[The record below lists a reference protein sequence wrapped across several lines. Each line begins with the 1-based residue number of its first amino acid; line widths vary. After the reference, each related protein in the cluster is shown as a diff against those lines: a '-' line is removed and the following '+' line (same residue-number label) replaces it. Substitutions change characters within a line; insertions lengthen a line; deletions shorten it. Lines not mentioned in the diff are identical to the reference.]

1 MRYLSVF
8 QTDEEILKA
17 LSEIHLK
24 GNWYDLDCTYSKG
37 VFYKNIEQ
45 PNIKSDLFPINEDI
59 IKSDSQNLY
68 FIENNKI
75 NSIIFDP
82 PFLFRNRPS
91 KYTDKIGLRF
101 SYFKSFNEVAYIL
114 EGKIEIVS
122 DDKTITVRGGDCY
135 LMKIGDRVRYNI
147 KSYTKAF
154 WFTFPVDSSAMDE
167 IDKLINT
174 AKNSGKMIS

>member
-1 MRYLSVF
+1 M
-8 QTDEEILKA
+8 EIV
-17 LSEIHLK
+17 
-24 GNWYDLDCTYSKG
+24 SKN
-37 VFYKNIEQ
+37 NI
-45 PNIKSDLFPINEDI
+45 NNNLINHP
-59 IKSDSQNLY
+59 Y
-68 FIENNKI
+68 ENNLGYFSKI
-75 NSIIFDP
+75 N
-82 PFLFRNRPS
+82 FLFFLKDRSGINRVATGYWEAPEGHFD
-91 KYTDKIGLRF
+91 Y
-101 SYFKSFNEVAYIL
+101 YFKSFNEVAYIL